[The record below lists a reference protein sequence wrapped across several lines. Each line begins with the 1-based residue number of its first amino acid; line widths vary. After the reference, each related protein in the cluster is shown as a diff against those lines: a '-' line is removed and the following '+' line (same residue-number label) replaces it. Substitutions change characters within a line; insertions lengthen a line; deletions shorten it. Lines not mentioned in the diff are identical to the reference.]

1 MKTVESMTLN
11 GLALATTFAGLGI
24 IIQTARR
31 KPELAATPEGQEQ
44 LKARR
49 AAASILSGAA
59 SILSAVGILLERPT
73 ASPPGWAASPPPPG
87 THSTMPY
94 FECCGDFVGEN
105 PTQRQWRGRECA
117 LLVLFC
123 AYLV

>member
-24 IIQTARR
+24 IIQTARH

-49 AAASILSGAA
+49 AAVSILSGAA
-59 SILSAVGILLERPT
+59 GILSAVGILLEKTTPKEDRG
-73 ASPPGWAASPPPPG
+73 A
-87 THSTMPY
+87 
-94 FECCGDFVGEN
+94 EN
-105 PTQRQWRGRECA
+105 APC
-117 LLVLFC
+117 
-123 AYLV
+123 

>member
-11 GLALATTFAGLGI
+11 CLALATTFAGLGI

-59 SILSAVGILLERPT
+59 SILSAVGILLEKT
-73 ASPPGWAASPPPPG
+73 PPKDSGGA
-87 THSTMPY
+87 
-94 FECCGDFVGEN
+94 EN
-105 PTQRQWRGRECA
+105 VPC
-117 LLVLFC
+117 
-123 AYLV
+123 

>member
-1 MKTVESMTLN
+1 MTDIKKIIAVSTGGAVLVI
-11 GLALATTFAGLGI
+11 LLVGI

-59 SILSAVGILLERPT
+59 SILSAVGILLEKT
-73 ASPPGWAASPPPPG
+73 PPKDSGGA
-87 THSTMPY
+87 
-94 FECCGDFVGEN
+94 EN
-105 PTQRQWRGRECA
+105 VPC
-117 LLVLFC
+117 
-123 AYLV
+123 